1 MHERVWSS
9 ALVWALLLVSG
20 PLRAQEAGAAPL
32 FRQIT
37 VSTGKVIALGEPFD
51 PAGLAESVG
60 GRVYA
65 LRPHKF
71 AGAEK
76 LLVEVSAEGK
86 VTEMQFVYRE
96 DVSFD
101 EVVRRY
107 RPRFGQPHA
116 WADAGQEVGVCWDDG
131 HTRLEIRRPGASMPA
146 VSARLLQIQRMTRG
160 GFGDAVQAE

>member
-1 MHERVWSS
+1 MHKRVWNS

-20 PLRAQEAGAAPL
+20 PLQAQETGAASL

-37 VSTGKVIALGEPFD
+37 VSTGKVITLGEPFD

-60 GRVYA
+60 ERVYA

-101 EVVRRY
+101 EMVRRY
-107 RPRFGQPHA
+107 QPRFGQPHPL
-116 WADAGQEVGVCWDDG
+116 ADAGQEVGVYWDDG
-131 HTRLEIRRPGASMPA
+131 HTRLEIRRPSASMPA
-146 VSARLLQIQRMTRG
+146 VSARLLQIQ
-160 GFGDAVQAE
+160 

>member
-1 MHERVWSS
+1 MHERVWNS

-20 PLRAQEAGAAPL
+20 PRRAPEGGAAPL

-60 GRVYA
+60 ERIYA

-71 AGAEK
+71 GAEK

-96 DVSFD
+96 DVLFD
-101 EVVRRY
+101 EMVRRY
-107 RPRFGQPHA
+107 QPRFGQPHA
-116 WADAGQEVGVCWDDG
+116 LDDAGQDVGVYWDDG
-131 HTRLEIRRPGASMPA
+131 RTRLEIRRPGASTPA
-146 VSARLLQIQRMTRG
+146 VSARLLQIQ
-160 GFGDAVQAE
+160 

>member
-1 MHERVWSS
+1 MHKRVWNS

-20 PLRAQEAGAAPL
+20 PLQAQETGAAPL

-37 VSTGKVIALGEPFD
+37 VSTGKVISLSEPFD

-60 GRVYA
+60 ERVYA

-76 LLVEVSAEGK
+76 LLVDVSAEGK

-101 EVVRRY
+101 EMVRRY
-107 RPRFGQPHA
+107 QPRFGQPHA
-116 WADAGQEVGVCWDDG
+116 LADAGREVGVYWDDG
-131 HTRLEIRRPGASMPA
+131 HTRLEIRRPSASMPA
-146 VSARLLQIQRMTRG
+146 VSARLLQIQ
-160 GFGDAVQAE
+160 